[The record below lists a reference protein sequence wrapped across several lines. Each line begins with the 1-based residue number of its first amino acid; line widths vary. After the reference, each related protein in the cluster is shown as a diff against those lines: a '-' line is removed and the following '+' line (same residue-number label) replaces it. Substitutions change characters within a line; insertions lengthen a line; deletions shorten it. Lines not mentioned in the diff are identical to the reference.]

1 MPNSLNLPLDQLLEQ
16 VNTEGV
22 PYSIVKPESRPMPEI
37 VGLGSL
43 SHAQP
48 NQISFLSNP
57 RMFNLLTETQA
68 GAVILPQMGVDKL
81 PDDVPFVLVV
91 CENPY
96 LLYARISQYF
106 DDSRIDLVPKVI
118 HPTAIIDETAEIA
131 DGVAIGPYVVIEAGV
146 KIGAGSVIGAHSVI
160 ATNCTIGKDTR
171 LYPHVTLYRGTQI
184 GDRCLLHSHAT
195 LGAEGFGFAPDHTKE
210 KGAWCRIAQFGN
222 VVVGNDVE
230 IGVCTA
236 IDRGALGDTVIGN
249 GAKLDNHIMVGH
261 NCVIGDHTAI
271 AACVGIAGSSIIG
284 KRCTLAGAAMLAG
297 HLELADDVHISGA
310 TGVMSSINKPGR
322 YTSAYPI
329 EEHSEWQKNAAVI
342 KNLYKLR
349 RRVQELEK
357 KLS

>member
-1 MPNSLNLPLDQLLEQ
+1 MSQVFSLPLDQLLQQ
-16 VNTEGV
+16 VDTEGV
-22 PYSIVKPESRPMPEI
+22 PYSLLKAESQALPNI

-43 SHAQP
+43 SAAQSD
-48 NQISFLSNP
+48 QISFLSNP
-57 RMFNLLTETQA
+57 RMFNQLMETKA
-68 GAVILPQMGVDKL
+68 GAVILPQAGVDKL
-81 PDDVPFVLVV
+81 PQNVPFAVIV
-91 CENPY
+91 CEDPY
-96 LLYARISQYF
+96 LLYARISHVF
-106 DDSRIDLVPKVI
+106 DDSRIDNVPKVI
-118 HPTAIIDETAEIA
+118 HPTAVIDESAEIA
-131 DGVAIGPYVVIEAGV
+131 DGVAIGPFVVIEEGV
-146 KIGAGSVIGAHSVI
+146 KIGSGSVIGAHSVL
-160 ATNCTIGKDTR
+160 AKNTRIGNDTR

-195 LGAEGFGFAPDHTKE
+195 LGAEGFGFAPDNTLE

-236 IDRGALGDTVIGN
+236 IDRGALGDTTIGN
-249 GAKLDNHIMVGH
+249 GVKLDNHIMIGH
-261 NCVIGDHTAI
+261 NCEIGDHTAM

-357 KLS
+357 KL

>member
-1 MPNSLNLPLDQLLEQ
+1 MSKNLSLPLDQLLEQ

-22 PYSIVKPESRPMPEI
+22 PYSLIMAGNQSVPSV

-43 SHAQP
+43 SHAES
-48 NQISFLSNP
+48 NQISFLSNH
-57 RMFNLLTETQA
+57 RMFNLLLETKA
-68 GAVILPQMGVDKL
+68 GAVILPQAGIDKL
-81 PDDVPFVLVV
+81 PDTLPFVVIA

-96 LLYARISQYF
+96 LLYARISHFF
-106 DDSRIDLVPKVI
+106 DDTRIDLIPKVI
-118 HPTAIIDETAEIA
+118 HPTAVIHESAEIA
-131 DGVAIGPYVVIEAGV
+131 DGVAIGPYVVIEEGV
-146 KIGAGSVIGAHSVI
+146 KIDTGSVIGAHSVI
-160 ATNCTIGKDTR
+160 AKDCVIGKDTKF
-171 LYPHVTLYRGTQI
+171 YPHVTLYRGTQI

-195 LGAEGFGFAPDHTKE
+195 LGAEGFGFAPDNTIE
-210 KGAWCRIAQFGN
+210 KGAWCRIAQFGR

-230 IGVCTA
+230 IGASTA
-236 IDRGALGDTVIGN
+236 IYRGALGDTIIGN
-249 GAKLDNHIMVGH
+249 GVKLDSHIMIGH
-261 NCVIGDHTAI
+261 NCEIGDHTAM

-357 KLS
+357 KL

>member
-1 MPNSLNLPLDQLLEQ
+1 MSNNLSISIEQLLQQ
-16 VNTEGV
+16 VDTEGV
-22 PYSIVKPESRPMPEI
+22 PYSLIKSDSHAIPDI

-43 SHAQP
+43 SHAES

-57 RMFNLLTETQA
+57 RMFNLLMDTKA
-68 GAVILPQMGVDKL
+68 AAVILPQAVVDKL
-81 PDDVPFVLVV
+81 PKELPFAVIV
-91 CENPY
+91 CEDPY
-96 LLYARISQYF
+96 LLYARISHYF
-106 DDSRIDLVPKVI
+106 DDTRIDLIPKVI
-118 HPTAIIDETAEIA
+118 HPTAVIDDSADIA
-131 DGVAIGPYVVIEAGV
+131 DGVAIGPYVVIEEGV
-146 KIGAGSVIGAHSVI
+146 KIGTGSVIGAHSVI
-160 ATNCTIGKDTR
+160 AKNSVIGKDTK
-171 LYPHVTLYRGTQI
+171 LYPHVTLYRSTII

-195 LGAEGFGFAPDHTKE
+195 LGAEGFGFAPDNTVE
-210 KGAWCRIAQFGN
+210 KGAWCRIAQFGR

-236 IDRGALGDTVIGN
+236 IDRGALGDTIIGN
-249 GAKLDNHIMVGH
+249 GVKLDNHIMIGH
-261 NCVIGDHTAI
+261 NCEIGDHTAM

-322 YTSAYPI
+322 YTSVYPI

-357 KLS
+357 KL

>member
-1 MPNSLNLPLDQLLEQ
+1 MSVHLNLPLDQLLEQ
-16 VNTEGV
+16 VNTDGV
-22 PYSIVKPESRPMPEI
+22 PYSLLKGEKQELPVIK
-37 VGLGSL
+37 GLGSL
-43 SHAQP
+43 SHAES

-57 RMFNLLTETQA
+57 RMFNLLMETKA
-68 GAVILPQMGVDKL
+68 GAVILPQIGIDKL
-81 PDDVPFVLVV
+81 PQQVPFTVIA
-91 CENPY
+91 CEDPY
-96 LLYARISQYF
+96 LLNARISQYF
-106 DDSRIDLVPKVI
+106 DDSRLDLDPKEI
-118 HPTAIIDETAEIA
+118 HPTAIIHESAEIA
-131 DGVAIGPYVVIEAGV
+131 DGVAIGPYVVIEESV
-146 KIGAGSVIGAHSVI
+146 KVGSGSVIGAHSVI
-160 ATNCTIGKDTR
+160 AKHSTIGKDTR

-195 LGAEGFGFAPDHTKE
+195 LGAEGFGFAPDHTVE

-249 GAKLDNHIMVGH
+249 GVKLDNHIMIGH
-261 NCVIGDHTAI
+261 NCVIGDHTAM
-271 AACVGIAGSSIIG
+271 AACVGVAGSSIIG

-310 TGVMSSINKPGR
+310 TGVMSSINKAGR

-357 KLS
+357 KL

>member
-1 MPNSLNLPLDQLLEQ
+1 MSHSLSLPLDKLLAQ
-16 VNTEGV
+16 VNTEGLA
-22 PYSIVKPESRPMPEI
+22 YSILNTSTQAMPTI
-37 VGLGSL
+37 RGLGSL
-43 SHAQP
+43 SHAGSE
-48 NQISFLSNP
+48 QISFLSNP
-57 RMFNLLTETQA
+57 RMFNLLLETKA
-68 GAVILPQMGVDKL
+68 GAVILPQQGVDKL
-81 PDDVPFVLVV
+81 PATVPFVVVV
-91 CENPY
+91 CEDPY

-118 HPTAIIDETAEIA
+118 HPTAVIDATAEIA
-131 DGVAIGPYVVIEAGV
+131 EGVAIGPYVVIEEGV
-146 KIGAGSVIGAHSVI
+146 KIGSGSVIGAHCVI
-160 ATNCTIGKDTR
+160 GKNSSIGKDTR
-171 LYPHVTLYRGTQI
+171 LHPHVTLYRGTQI

-195 LGAEGFGFAPDHTKE
+195 LGADGFGFAPDNTVE

-222 VVVGNDVE
+222 VIVGNDVE
-230 IGVCTA
+230 IGVCTS
-236 IDRGALGDTVIGN
+236 IDRGALGDTIIGN
-249 GAKLDNHIMVGH
+249 GVKLDNQIMIGH
-261 NCVIGDHTAI
+261 NCVIGDHTAM
-271 AACVGIAGSSIIG
+271 AACVGVAGSSIIG

-357 KLS
+357 KL